1 MERETVD
8 LKPTNTSIQ
17 AAPRSNTTWSHPAA
31 NAVLAATIRAGIH
44 HLDHRPYM
52 GVSSGGGAA
61 GVCGPPWLLQ
71 RPAPRQPQTPPLSRS
86 DLQVDGTGH
95 PHDSG
100 DRVRQ
105 SHLVQVALQPRNG
118 ARNGPRR
125 GRTAAAAPQPAPTL
139 VVCTLTVAVR
149 LLAARAISIR
159 HKASATALRVPAAP
173 RACSKRSAACN
184 TLAKGKPTEKH
195 QPDRAVPAST
205 RAQVSRSPRH

>member
-8 LKPTNTSIQ
+8 LKSTNTSIQ

-139 VVCTLTVAVR
+139 VLCTLTVAVR
-149 LLAARAISIR
+149 LLAARAIGIR

-173 RACSKRSAACN
+173 RACSKRSTACN